1 MMVCCVCCQVRS
13 RLPDLKAIVQY
24 MKRLPDSNENDITI
38 LEVHIRG
45 GRVGEG
51 WREGGGREGWRGGG
65 GVKEGGREEGGK
77 GRRE

>member
-24 MKRLPDSNENDITI
+24 MKRLPDSNEDDITI

-51 WREGGGREGWRGGG
+51 GWEGGGREGWRGGEG
-65 GVKEGGREEGGK
+65 GEGGGREVKEGGRW
-77 GRRE
+77 